1 MNAKKRLEF
10 TKRFFKKLALIEEY
24 IALDNPA
31 AAKKVAQYIYD
42 VAESLEAF
50 PMLGKLSD
58 GVAGAR
64 VGSRQISLHDHVPPD
79 RLKNNRSVR
88 CPSIANLALA

>member
-31 AAKKVAQYIYD
+31 AAKKVAQHIYD

-58 GVAGAR
+58 GVAGR
-64 VGSRQISLHDHVPPD
+64 ELVLDKYPYTIMY
-79 RLKNNRSVR
+79 RLTASKIIIRSVVHQ
-88 CPSIANLALA
+88 SQIL